1 MKPANLTEKQWQTLE
16 FIRLYILTNRKS
28 PTYEEIGLG
37 FDIRPGAAF
46 ERVQHLAYKGYVRQG
61 RGHREIK
68 IL

>member
-1 MKPANLTEKQWQTLE
+1 MKPSDLTEKQWETYQ
-16 FIRLYILTNRKS
+16 FIALYIGKHHKS
-28 PTYEEIGLG
+28 PTYEEIGKG

-61 RGHREIK
+61 RGHRAIK